1 MLAALLTCLPALAQ
15 AAWRTDEA
23 AIMGTAVRVELWSAD
38 ETAGKAA
45 IAAVLDEMRRIDALW
60 SPYKPD
66 SELSRVNRDAATQPV
81 EISAEL
87 IDLLGKSRE
96 MSERTQGA
104 FDITYASVG
113 YLYDYRRHQSPDD
126 ATVTGLLPAVD
137 YRHVRVDAERK
148 TVRFSRAGVRIDLGG
163 IAKGYAVDRSIA
175 LLRAR
180 GITHATVS
188 AGGDSRMIGSRNAIA
203 QTPVKPWMVGV
214 RDPRREGDYAAVIP
228 LLDSAVSTSGD
239 YERYFDADGKRFH
252 HIIDPDTGRS
262 ANGVRSVTI
271 IGPDATTTDALSTSV
286 FVLGVEKGM
295 TLIDALDGFEA
306 IIVDA
311 QGRLLYSRG
320 LEPPRKQ
327 AAHK

>member
-1 MLAALLTCLPALAQ
+1 
-15 AAWRTDEA
+15 
-23 AIMGTAVRVELWSAD
+23 MGTAIRVELWHDDAA
-38 ETAGKAA
+38 AGSAA
-45 IAAVLDEMRRIDALW
+45 IAAVFDEMRRIDALW

-66 SELSRVNRDAATQPV
+66 SELSRVNRDAAQQAV
-81 EISAEL
+81 EVSAEL
-87 IDLLGKSRE
+87 IELLAQARA

-113 YLYDYRRHQSPDD
+113 YLYDYRHQQRPDD
-126 ATVTGLLPAVD
+126 TTVANLLPAID
-137 YRHVRVDAERK
+137 YRHVIADPERR
-148 TVRFSRAGVRIDLGG
+148 TVRFTQAGVRIDLGG
-163 IAKGYAVDRSIA
+163 IAKGYAVDRCSE

-180 GITHATVS
+180 GIVHATVS
-188 AGGDSRMIGSRNAIA
+188 AGGDSRMIGSRNVDATA
-203 QTPVKPWMVGV
+203 QTQARPWMVGV
-214 RDPRREGDYAAVIP
+214 RDPRRDGEFAAVIP

-262 ANGVRSVTI
+262 ANGVRSATI

-286 FVLGVEKGM
+286 FVLGVQKGM
-295 TLIDALDGFEA
+295 ALIDGMQGFEA
-306 IIVDA
+306 IVVDA
-311 QGRLLYSRG
+311 EGRLLYSRG